1 MKFVAVIIGIIT
13 IFAGVYAFTAD
24 KRPAHSA
31 MDMNTP
37 KYTFTNLKNQPA
49 PDFTLPSYDNQKY
62 TLSKFRGKK
71 VVLFF
76 NEGIMCYP
84 ACWNQIAALGKDP
97 RFNNNDVVTFS
108 IVPDERNEWVEAV
121 HKMPDLGKTTI
132 LLDVGT
138 AVSAKYDTLNLESSM
153 HRGSKP
159 GHTYVLVDAKGIVRY
174 TQDDMKM
181 GVHNDELAQELEKI

>member
-1 MKFVAVIIGIIT
+1 MKFVTVIIGIIA
-13 IFAGVYAFTAD
+13 ILVGVYAFTAD
-24 KRPAHSA
+24 KRPAHST

-37 KYTFTNLKNQPA
+37 KYIFTNLKNHPA
-49 PDFTLPSYDNQKY
+49 PDFSLPSYDGQKY
-62 TLSKFRGKK
+62 TLSRFKGKK

-97 RFNNNDVVTFS
+97 RLNNRDVVTLS
-108 IVPDERNEWVEAV
+108 IVPDERREWVEAV
-121 HKMPDLGKTTI
+121 RKMPDLGKATI
-132 LLDVGT
+132 LLDIGT

-153 HRGSKP
+153 HRGTKP
-159 GHTYVLVDAKGIVRY
+159 GHTYILVDTKGIVRY

-181 GVHNDELAQELEKI
+181 GVHNDELANELSKI

>member
-1 MKFVAVIIGIIT
+1 MRFWLIMAGIILLFVGVAAFGERPKPSPSET
-13 IFAGVYAFTAD
+13 QKIPFAKLVG
-24 KRPAHSA
+24 K
-31 MDMNTP
+31 
-37 KYTFTNLKNQPA
+37 PA
-49 PDFTLPSYDNQKY
+49 PDFSLPSYDGKTY
-62 TLSKFRGKK
+62 KLSQFRGKK

-97 RFNNNDVVTFS
+97 RFNDDNVVTFS
-108 IVPDERNEWVEAV
+108 IVPDERQEWVTAIN
-121 HKMPDLGKTTI
+121 KMPDLGKATI

-159 GHTYVLVDAKGIVRY
+159 GHTYVIVDAKGIIRY
-174 TQDDMKM
+174 TKDDMNM
-181 GVHNDELAQELEKI
+181 AIHNDELAQQLTKI